1 MSEMSDTKEFK
12 ADSLEKVRNAVN
24 VCTMCGFCKSVCPSF
39 KSIGWDSALSRGR
52 IVLTYG
58 LLTGD
63 LEPDESVVRNMY
75 TCTTCA
81 DCVRRCP
88 SKVDIVDIIEL
99 CRADLVKAGHILP
112 KHKAMCE
119 NILETGNPF
128 GEKVSREEA
137 LGRKPHKAK
146 VGYFAGCT
154 ATYRSKETARATMSI
169 LDKMGVDFTTLDE
182 LCCGSVM
189 QRVGW
194 SQDDVTDL
202 MRKNVEA
209 IKAQGVETLVLSCAG
224 CYRMFKHEYPKYVDV
239 PFEVLHI
246 TEFLADKDLK
256 LKPMDGVVATYH
268 DPCHLGRHC
277 GVYDAPRAVIAKI
290 PGLEF
295 KEMEFNGKTSHC
307 CGGGGGVRS
316 AYPEEAMDIAST
328 RLDEASFA
336 KVLITC
342 CPFCVN
348 NLSAATGERD
358 IQVRDLVE
366 LIDELMV

>member
-1 MSEMSDTKEFK
+1 MSDTKEFK

-128 GEKVSREEA
+128 GEKVSRGEA

>member
-1 MSEMSDTKEFK
+1 MSETKEFK

-209 IKAQGVETLVLSCAG
+209 IKDQGVETLVLSCAG

>member
-1 MSEMSDTKEFK
+1 MSETKDFK
-12 ADSLEKVRNAVN
+12 ADNLEKVRKAVN

-63 LEPDESVVRNMY
+63 LQPDESLVRNMY

-88 SKVDIVDIIEL
+88 SKVEIVDIIEL
-99 CRADLVKAGHILP
+99 CRADLVKVGCILP
-112 KHKAMCE
+112 KHKAMCD
-119 NILETGNPF
+119 NILESGNPF
-128 GEKVSREEA
+128 GEKTSREEA
-137 LGRKPHKAK
+137 LGRKPHNAK

-182 LCCGSVM
+182 ICCGSVM

-194 SQDDVTDL
+194 PQEDVTEL

-246 TEFLADKDLK
+246 TEFLADRELK
-256 LKPMDGVVATYH
+256 LKPMEGIVATYH

-277 GVYDAPRAVIAKI
+277 GVYDAPRKVISKI

-295 KEMEFNGKTSHC
+295 REMEFNGKTSHC

-336 KVLITC
+336 KLLITC

-348 NLSAATGERD
+348 NLGAAKGDRD

-366 LIDELMV
+366 LIDELMI

>member
-1 MSEMSDTKEFK
+1 MSDFK
-12 ADSLEKVRNAVN
+12 VDNLEKVRNAVN
-24 VCTMCGFCKSVCPSF
+24 ACTKCGFCKSVCPSF
-39 KSIGWDSALSRGR
+39 KAIGWDSALSRGR

-63 LEPDESVVRNMY
+63 LQPNEALVRNMY

-88 SKVDIVDIIEL
+88 SKVEIVDIIEL
-99 CRADLVKAGHILP
+99 CRADLVKSGNILP
-112 KHKAMCE
+112 KHKAMCD
-119 NILETGNPF
+119 NILNDGNPF
-128 GEKVSREEA
+128 GEKGSRADA
-137 LGRKPHKAK
+137 LGRKPHNAK

-169 LDKMGVDFTTLDE
+169 LDKLGVDFTTLDE
-182 LCCGSVM
+182 TCCGSVM

-194 SQDDVTDL
+194 PQEDVTVL
-202 MRKNVEA
+202 MKKNVDSIVA
-209 IKAQGVETLVLSCAG
+209 MGVETLVLSCAG
-224 CYRMFKHEYPKYVDV
+224 CYRMFKMEYPRYVDV

-246 TEFLADKDLK
+246 TEFLAKQDMK
-256 LKPMDGVVATYH
+256 LKPMSGVVTYH

-277 GVYDAPRAVIAKI
+277 GVYDAPREVIAKI
-290 PGLEF
+290 PGIEF
-295 KEMEFNGKTSHC
+295 KEMAFSRNVSHC

-316 AYPEEAMDIAST
+316 AYPEDSMNIANT

-336 KVLITC
+336 DVIITT

-348 NLSAATGERD
+348 NLDAAKGDRD
-358 IQVRDLVE
+358 LQVRDLVE
-366 LIDELMV
+366 IVDELL